1 MEKETLNQEETVN
14 IPVEE
19 AAAAEES
26 SPVEETAPVEEKA
39 VSPAEMKR
47 KDSRVGLIVLCV
59 CALAVLLLIAA
70 KLISGGKAET
80 APAPAETTAEE
91 TQTEETA
98 EPIEI
103 PAVDYDRLYALHE
116 PDEVVAAIGG
126 EDITWDEYFCW
137 LYMNA
142 GQVES
147 FFQQAAAYYG
157 TELKW
162 TDSYSDEQTYADFV
176 ISATEQNISRFI
188 AIEKA
193 AADMGFVKDAAFEA
207 ELNEQRAGDIAT
219 VCGEGASEEEFF
231 AKLAENRMTRAG
243 YERISSANAVY
254 SQAFMSVFGE
264 QFEKVETEDIID
276 FLNENKFMY
285 ASHILLMTT
294 GDDGAALDDD
304 AKAERREQ
312 LETLRAELSA
322 IEDSQTLVA
331 RFKELKEE
339 YDEDTGKTAYPDG
352 YVFLPGEMVA
362 EFEEGVKALADYGVS
377 QPVKSGYGYHVILRL
392 PLTAD
397 TVVSY
402 DSTGAAVTG
411 RSLFASFDY
420 AAGLDAYLEN
430 LSVEY
435 VGDFQAPDLS
445 KYVK

>member
-47 KDSRVGLIVLCV
+47 KDSLVGLIVLCV

-70 KLISGGKAET
+70 KFISGGKAET

-91 TQTEETA
+91 TQTEATA

-116 PDEVVAAIGG
+116 PDEVVVTVGG
-126 EDITWDEYFCW
+126 EDVTWDEYFCW

-162 TDSYSDEQTYADFV
+162 TDSYSYEQTYADFV

-193 AADMGFVKDAAFEA
+193 AADMGCLKDAEFEA

-231 AKLAENRMTRAG
+231 AKLAENRMTRAS

-322 IEDSQTLVA
+322 I
-331 RFKELKEE
+331 
-339 YDEDTGKTAYPDG
+339 
-352 YVFLPGEMVA
+352 
-362 EFEEGVKALADYGVS
+362 
-377 QPVKSGYGYHVILRL
+377 
-392 PLTAD
+392 
-397 TVVSY
+397 
-402 DSTGAAVTG
+402 
-411 RSLFASFDY
+411 
-420 AAGLDAYLEN
+420 
-430 LSVEY
+430 
-435 VGDFQAPDLS
+435 
-445 KYVK
+445 